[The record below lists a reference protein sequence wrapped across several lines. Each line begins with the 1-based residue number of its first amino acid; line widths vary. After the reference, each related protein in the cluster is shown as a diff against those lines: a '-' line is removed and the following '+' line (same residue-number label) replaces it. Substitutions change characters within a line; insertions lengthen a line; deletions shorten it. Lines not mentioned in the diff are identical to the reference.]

1 MVVVVVSKFSSW
13 EELCPVVLMVAD
25 EVPQVLFDGFVG
37 NLRLPISLRVE
48 CG

>member
-25 EVPQVLFDGFVG
+25 EVSQVLFDGFVG
-37 NLRLPISLRVE
+37 DFRLAISLRVE